1 MVSEFLLGELGYTL
15 SLYSIGNGKAWTYI
29 VNVQCTHT
37 LMYCTVQYLVGE
49 HWFEVA
55 QKSKVALPRKERDQ
69 GENSSPWRE
78 TMISWL
84 PLWQLLCLQI
94 AKGPA
99 SMSGYRS
106 SDTAVNPSSIF
117 CSS

>member
-55 QKSKVALPRKERDQ
+55 QKSKVALPRKEKDQ
-69 GENSSPWRE
+69 GEQFSLERDDDLMAPAVAASLSSNCKRP
-78 TMISWL
+78 
-84 PLWQLLCLQI
+84 CLYVGI
-94 AKGPA
+94 
-99 SMSGYRS
+99 
-106 SDTAVNPSSIF
+106 
-117 CSS
+117 